1 MRYSFFQPHGA
12 TSSKP
17 ELPSIL
23 HNIRAKNSSFGKPIK
38 KRKKIAKIYF
48 ETINNDKLRLP
59 FTYKKSVH
67 TFNQFTI
74 VTN

>member
-38 KRKKIAKIYF
+38 KRKKIV
-48 ETINNDKLRLP
+48 
-59 FTYKKSVH
+59 KKKRKKTVKKKRKKKKK
-67 TFNQFTI
+67 N
-74 VTN
+74 